1 MEIYHMS
8 KNTWGGN
15 REGAGAP
22 ITVGKENRRK
32 QRVISLNDS
41 EFTKLKEIAQSKDM
55 SVSELV
61 RSTFEL

>member
-1 MEIYHMS
+1 MS

-32 QRVISLNDS
+32 QRVISLNDK
-41 EFTKLKEIAQSKDM
+41 EYEKLNDTAKKNAV
-55 SVSELV
+55 SVSQLI
-61 RSTFEL
+61 RDTFKL